1 MSGVGLTAHLAA
13 TSIAAVSCD
22 ATRACLLQVSVAA
35 AERLLVARTGFSPL
49 KASVESV
56 PVSQSADAL
65 QPLYEATGLQVV
77 AYDPTR
83 VAIAAVPWYL
93 AWLKKTKKAPS
104 ASSLCAALVA
114 QNAGVQPSERQQW
127 QRLALY
133 RCVCAP
139 FIAQDELQ

>member
-77 AYDPTR
+77 AYNPTR
-83 VAIAAVPWYL
+83 VPIAAVPWYL
-93 AWLKKTKKAPS
+93 GMAEEGEEGAFSIQLVCCTGGSKMQVCNPQS
-104 ASSLCAALVA
+104 ASNGSA
-114 QNAGVQPSERQQW
+114 
-127 QRLALY
+127 
-133 RCVCAP
+133 
-139 FIAQDELQ
+139 